1 MKIYFK
7 DQDQQEQVLEVMVG
21 DNSYRNRQI
30 MGDDSLT
37 LYFSMPGSMQ
47 DRLRMEGGLP
57 LGAWCDFQGERYTL
71 ERPENFKM
79 HNPRNFEYTMVMEGA
94 QAALSRYMF
103 RNTTDKR
110 VKFSLT
116 AKPHE
121 HLEMLVKNLCE
132 RDKQWTVGECV
143 EGAEKSIA
151 YNHTDC
157 MGALS
162 QMAEAFDTEWEIDG
176 KTIHLRKAEY
186 NFDAPLSL
194 SYGRGNGFK
203 PGVGRTN
210 FSDSRPLDVLYVQGG
225 EKNIDPSVYG
235 NKELLLPRDVDIKYD
250 GKHFEGEPEFLM
262 MSYQTYRSD
271 ELGLSVRRV
280 GGNPNGVQ
288 GSIDLSH
295 IYPHRVG
302 TVSKAK
308 SVVPQGF
315 CNFYDDTIPEDLDFS
330 IEEARYKGERMTV
343 IFQSGMLAGKEFEI
357 LQNDTNVYGYHH
369 DRRMFEVMEQMIDGQ
384 PMPRGDYMPKK
395 GDTYAV
401 FGVALPDAYIRSDEG
416 LKSGAEWEMMKEAVR
431 YLSDNQVPKFSF
443 TGEMDGIW
451 AKKNWLEIGGKV
463 RTGGY
468 VSFSDER
475 FQYEPVLIRIVG
487 VKQMINNPHSP
498 QIELSNAPV
507 SGSAFRG
514 IIRKIDTEE
523 VVAQEQHSQALQF
536 TKRRFSD
543 AQQTA
548 KMLEGA
554 LLNFSE
560 SVNPI
565 SVNTMQLLLGDE
577 SLQFQFVNNKSNPDV
592 VTHNVTY
599 DMQGKKIK
607 APAGILQHMTL
618 GVNLTSAHKVSDYQ
632 FWDIPSYESPAL
644 DEPQV
649 GYYLYVLCQVSGSNN
664 RFLLSKDAKTMDSV
678 EGYYCFLYG
687 VVNSE
692 FEGERSFVPLNGFT
706 EITPGRLT
714 VPMIVS
720 PDGKTYFDVAKGK
733 IGGNFEFLNA
743 QGKTTTLIQGG
754 KLVNEVINTD
764 TLEARVVNTRL
775 IDGNDQSVGAGV
787 MMGRGSSS
795 LKVYDLSGK
804 IRINL
809 QGGVENPYVP
819 RVVVQ
824 NIAVN
829 AQNVSVISEY
839 SSLTP
844 NSIAFDYTNPLTN
857 ATQRADYSRTRVTYY
872 NGLNDIVAKFA
883 RDGIKLP
890 PTATVDMPGV
900 LCAGQISKYG
910 RITNRWGCV
919 TCSAAP
925 YLENGIRK
933 MGYFR
938 IIHSLNHTNYFLQI
952 TGAELWNGVE
962 PIIIGTVISKGR
974 NEAIVAISGS
984 NSKTFVDAAFEFC
997 LIGQGKQ

>member
-250 GKHFEGEPEFLM
+250 GKHFEGAPEFLM

-764 TLEARVVNTRL
+764 TLEARIVNTRAKNAQGQHIGTGIKISPQMDTL
-775 IDGNDQSVGAGV
+775 EAYDQNGN
-787 MMGRGSSS
+787 
-795 LKVYDLSGK
+795 
-804 IRINL
+804 IRIAL
-809 QGGVENPYVP
+809 QGGVTGNGVP
-819 RVVVQ
+819 NLRVQ
-824 NIAVN
+824 NRGTYLEH
-829 AQNVSVISEY
+829 SM
-839 SSLTP
+839 LTP
-844 NSIAFDYTNPLTN
+844 TELTIFENQNYATFN
-857 ATQRADYSRTRVTYY
+857 AYGVIQVKMNQGGAGETQFSLSAS
-872 NGLNDIVAKFA
+872 
-883 RDGIKLP
+883 GIKMP
-890 PTATVDMPGV
+890 REAKMDMPGV
-900 LCAGQISKYG
+900 LCAGSVNAEGYMDEA
-910 RITNRWGCV
+910 WGGKRK
-919 TCSAAP
+919 P
-925 YLENGIRK
+925 YSIR
-933 MGYFR
+933 
-938 IIHSLNHTNYFLQI
+938 HNN
-952 TGAELWNGVE
+952 
-962 PIIIGTVISKGR
+962 SKGQYR
-974 NEAIVAISGS
+974 IYHDIGHDDYFITATAAGNNTSARMCCILEKTSTYVAIGVSDNNAGGWL
-984 NSKTFVDAAFEFC
+984 DGAFEF
-997 LIGQGKQ
+997 IIAGKN